1 MKSRAA
7 EPSASA
13 AWPIFSNIA
22 VPDWLLLIGGIVA
35 LWELMHLAL
44 GAATL
49 PSPLSTLQELQLMV
63 SDPDFPKNL
72 EATGMAFAMA
82 LLIASLGGL
91 GLGVILGAR
100 HLAGEVAEPILA
112 ALYSLPKITLY
123 PVILLTFG
131 LGMSA
136 KVAFGAMHGIIPIII
151 MTMTAVRNIR
161 PVYVRS
167 ARAMR
172 LSAWQ
177 SVVHV
182 LIPATIPEVMA
193 GLRMGFALT
202 LLGTLI
208 GEMFASNSGIGFLL
222 IQAMGLDQIRK
233 IMALALLLFVFATL
247 VNLALLAFE
256 KWFFHRQ

>member
-7 EPSASA
+7 EPASSP
-13 AWPIFSNIA
+13 WPVLGNIA
-22 VPDWLLLIGGIVA
+22 VPDWLLLTGGIVI
-35 LWELMHLAL
+35 LWELAHLAF

-49 PSPLSTLQELQLMV
+49 PSPWTTLRALGLMA
-63 SDPDFPKNL
+63 SDPDFPKSL

-112 ALYSLPKITLY
+112 ALYSLPKVTLY
-123 PVILLTFG
+123 PVILLIFG

-172 LSAWQ
+172 LSGWQ

-182 LIPATIPEVMA
+182 LFPATVPEVMA

-208 GEMFASNSGIGFLL
+208 GEMFAANSGVGYLL
-222 IQAMGLDQIRK
+222 MQAMGRDDIRT

-247 VNLALLAFE
+247 INLALLGFE
-256 KWFFHRQ
+256 RRFFHKQ

>member
-1 MKSRAA
+1 MKLRAA
-7 EPSASA
+7 GPAYSPWS
-13 AWPIFSNIA
+13 IFGNIA
-22 VPDWLLLIGGIVA
+22 VPDWLLLIGGIVV
-35 LWELMHLAL
+35 LWELAHLAF

-49 PSPLSTLQELQLMV
+49 PSPLTTLRALGLMA
-63 SDPDFPKNL
+63 SDPDFSKSL
-72 EATGMAFAMA
+72 EATGLAFAMA
-82 LLIASLGGL
+82 LTIASLGGL
-91 GLGVILGAR
+91 GLGVILGAQ
-100 HLAGEVAEPILA
+100 HLAGEVAEPILV
-112 ALYSLPKITLY
+112 ALYSLPKVTLY
-123 PVILLTFG
+123 PVILLIFG

-136 KVAFGAMHGIIPIII
+136 KVAFGAIHGVIPIII

-172 LSAWQ
+172 LSNCQ

-182 LIPATIPEVMA
+182 LFPATIPEIMA

-208 GEMFASNSGIGFLL
+208 GEMFAANSGLGYLL
-222 IQAMGLDQIRK
+222 MQAMGRDDIRK

-247 VNLALLAFE
+247 INVSLLAFE
-256 KWFFHRQ
+256 RRFFHKQ